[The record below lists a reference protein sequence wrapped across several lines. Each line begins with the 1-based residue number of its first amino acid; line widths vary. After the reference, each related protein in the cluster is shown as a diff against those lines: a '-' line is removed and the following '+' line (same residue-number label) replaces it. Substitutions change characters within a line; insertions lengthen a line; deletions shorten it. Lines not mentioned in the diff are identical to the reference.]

1 MLLRRLFKV
10 RPAVEAGR
18 KLYAAAVAQ
27 ARQPRFY
34 TDFAAPDTREGRF
47 DLYTL
52 HVVLLVR
59 RLKGEGEQAAET
71 SQALFDAYLRGLDD
85 AFRELGASD
94 LSVAKKMK
102 KLGQAF
108 YGRARAYE
116 EAFAALP
123 DTAALTRLIWRIL
136 YDDEGAAPAAGLADY
151 AGRAVAGLGEAPLE
165 ALLQGEV
172 HWPEI
177 SA

>member
-123 DTAALTRLIWRIL
+123 DTAASSSWFQMSSMLTASPTATPRRSSSSTWPVICM
-136 YDDEGAAPAAGLADY
+136 ASAG
-151 AGRAVAGLGEAPLE
+151 
-165 ALLQGEV
+165 
-172 HWPEI
+172 
-177 SA
+177 